1 MKRPRNIRTFAMPLG
16 MAVGAI
22 LCRPITTLE
31 KWSQGA
37 IMPILIFAMLFLTY
51 CKVDMRRMRLSWLH
65 LWLLVIQF
73 AGSVGILYA
82 LAPLGEIVAQGA
94 MMCVLAP
101 IAMAAVVIGG
111 LLGADTES
119 MTAFSLLCNLSTAL
133 VAPYLLHL
141 AGGEGCTLAEI
152 LSKVAPLLILPFV
165 AGQACQYIA
174 KPVARWAAEHKNATF
189 YIWLIALIIIIG
201 RTTAFVIDQKAENI
215 KIEFIMAGV
224 ALVICLAQ
232 FGIGRWLG
240 RKYGDAIAG
249 GQSLGQKNTV
259 LAIWMAQTFLNPL
272 SSVAPTAYI
281 LWQNMVNSWQL
292 YCQEQREQK
301 R

>member
-16 MAVGAI
+16 MVAGAV
-22 LCRPITTLE
+22 LCRPITVLE
-31 KWSQGA
+31 EWSQGV
-37 IMPILIFAMLFLTY
+37 IMPVLIFAMLFLTY
-51 CKVDMRRMRLSWLH
+51 CKVDMRRMRLTWLH
-65 LWLLVIQF
+65 VWLLMIQF

-82 LAPLGEIVAQGA
+82 LAPLGEVVAQGA

-165 AGQACQYIA
+165 AGQACRYVA

-189 YIWLIALIIIIG
+189 YIWLVALIIIIG

-224 ALVICLAQ
+224 ALALCLAQ

-240 RKYGDAIAG
+240 RKYGDAVAG

-292 YCQEQREQK
+292 YRQERDSRKQ
-301 R
+301 

>member
-1 MKRPRNIRTFAMPLG
+1 MPLG
-16 MAVGAI
+16 MVAGAV
-22 LCRPITTLE
+22 LCRPITVLE
-31 KWSQGA
+31 EWSQGV
-37 IMPILIFAMLFLTY
+37 IMPVLIFAMLFLTY
-51 CKVDMRRMRLSWLH
+51 CKVDMRRMRLTWLH
-65 LWLLVIQF
+65 VWLLMIQF
-73 AGSVGILYA
+73 AGSVGILYT
-82 LAPLGEIVAQGA
+82 LAPLGEVVAQGA

-165 AGQACQYIA
+165 AGQACRYVA

-189 YIWLIALIIIIG
+189 YIWLVALIIIIG

-224 ALVICLAQ
+224 ALALCLAQ

-240 RKYGDAIAG
+240 RKYGDAVAG

-292 YCQEQREQK
+292 YRQERDSRKQ
-301 R
+301 

>member
-1 MKRPRNIRTFAMPLG
+1 MPLG

-31 KWSQGA
+31 EWSQGA

-133 VAPYLLHL
+133 VAPYLLHI

-152 LSKVAPLLILPFV
+152 LSKVAPLLILPFI
-165 AGQACQYIA
+165 AGQACRYIA
-174 KPVARWAAEHKNATF
+174 KPVARWATEHKNATF

-281 LWQNMVNSWQL
+281 LWQNMINSWQL
-292 YCQEQREQK
+292 YRQEQREQK

>member
-31 KWSQGA
+31 EWSQGA

-133 VAPYLLHL
+133 VAPYLLHI

-152 LSKVAPLLILPFV
+152 LSKVAPLLILPFI
-165 AGQACQYIA
+165 AGQACRYIA
-174 KPVARWAAEHKNATF
+174 KPVARWATEHKNATF

-281 LWQNMVNSWQL
+281 LWQNMINSWQL
-292 YCQEQREQK
+292 YRQEQREQK

>member
-1 MKRPRNIRTFAMPLG
+1 MTRPRNIRTFAMPIG
-16 MAVGAI
+16 MIVGAL
-22 LCRPITTLE
+22 LCRPITALE
-31 KWSQGA
+31 EWGQGM
-37 IMPILIFAMLFLTY
+37 IMPVLIFAMLFLTY

-65 LWLLVIQF
+65 LWLLIIQF
-73 AGSVGILYA
+73 VGSVGIFYA
-82 LAPLGEIVAQGA
+82 LSPLGEIVAQGA

-111 LLGADTES
+111 MLGADTES

-133 VAPYLLHL
+133 VAPYILHL
-141 AGGEGCTLAEI
+141 AGGEGCTLIEI
-152 LSKVAPLLILPFV
+152 LSKVAPLLILPFI
-165 AGQACQYIA
+165 AGQACRYIV
-174 KPVARWAAEHKNATF
+174 KPVARWAAENKNATF

-201 RTTAFVIDQKAENI
+201 RTTSFVIDQQTENI
-215 KIEFIMAGV
+215 KIELIMAGIS
-224 ALVICLAQ
+224 LIICLVQ

-240 RKYGDAIAG
+240 RKYGDAVAG

-259 LAIWMAQTFLNPL
+259 LAIWMSQTFLNPL

-292 YCQEQREQK
+292 YRQERDSRKQ
-301 R
+301 

>member
-1 MKRPRNIRTFAMPLG
+1 MPLG

-31 KWSQGA
+31 EWSQGA

-73 AGSVGILYA
+73 AGSIGILYA

-165 AGQACQYIA
+165 AGQACRYIA

-292 YCQEQREQK
+292 YRQEQREQK

>member
-16 MAVGAI
+16 MVAGAV
-22 LCRPITTLE
+22 LCRPITVLE
-31 KWSQGA
+31 EWSQGV
-37 IMPILIFAMLFLTY
+37 IMPVLIFAMLFLTY
-51 CKVDMRRMRLSWLH
+51 CKVDMRRMRLTWLH
-65 LWLLVIQF
+65 VWLLMIQF

-82 LAPLGEIVAQGA
+82 LAPLGEVVAQGA

-165 AGQACQYIA
+165 AGQACRYVA

-189 YIWLIALIIIIG
+189 YIWLVALIIIIG

-224 ALVICLAQ
+224 ALALCLAQ

-240 RKYGDAIAG
+240 RKYGDAVAG

-259 LAIWMAQTFLNPL
+259 LAVWLSQAFLDPV

-281 LWQNMVNSWQL
+281 VWQNIVNSYQL
-292 YCQEQREQK
+292 WRKDAK

>member
-1 MKRPRNIRTFAMPLG
+1 MPLG

-31 KWSQGA
+31 EWSQGA

-152 LSKVAPLLILPFV
+152 LSKVAPLLILPFI
-165 AGQACQYIA
+165 AGQACRYIA

-292 YCQEQREQK
+292 YRQEQREQK

>member
-1 MKRPRNIRTFAMPLG
+1 MPLG

-31 KWSQGA
+31 EWSQGA

-141 AGGEGCTLAEI
+141 AGGEGCTLTEI

-165 AGQACQYIA
+165 AGQACRYIA
-174 KPVARWAAEHKNATF
+174 KPVARWATEHKNATF

-292 YCQEQREQK
+292 YRQEQREQK

>member
-31 KWSQGA
+31 EWSQGA

-141 AGGEGCTLAEI
+141 AGGEGCTLTEI

-165 AGQACQYIA
+165 AGQACRYIA
-174 KPVARWAAEHKNATF
+174 KPVARWATEHKNATF

-292 YCQEQREQK
+292 YRQEQREQK

>member
-1 MKRPRNIRTFAMPLG
+1 MPLG
-16 MAVGAI
+16 MVAGAV
-22 LCRPITTLE
+22 LCRPITVLE
-31 KWSQGA
+31 EWSQGV
-37 IMPILIFAMLFLTY
+37 IMPVLIFAILFLTY
-51 CKVDMRRMRLSWLH
+51 CKVDMRRMRLTWLH
-65 LWLLVIQF
+65 VWLLMIQF

-82 LAPLGEIVAQGA
+82 LAPLGEVVAQGA

-165 AGQACQYIA
+165 AGQACRYVA

-189 YIWLIALIIIIG
+189 YIWLVALIIIIG

-224 ALVICLAQ
+224 ALALCLAQ

-240 RKYGDAIAG
+240 RKYGDAVAG

-292 YCQEQREQK
+292 YRQERDSRKQ
-301 R
+301 

>member
-141 AGGEGCTLAEI
+141 AGGEGCKLAEI

>member
-1 MKRPRNIRTFAMPLG
+1 MKQPRNIRTFAMPLG
-16 MAVGAI
+16 MVAGAV
-22 LCRPITTLE
+22 LCRPITVLE
-31 KWSQGA
+31 EWSQGV
-37 IMPILIFAMLFLTY
+37 IMPVLIFAMLFLTY
-51 CKVDMRRMRLSWLH
+51 CKVDMRRMRLTWLH
-65 LWLLVIQF
+65 VWLLMIQF

-82 LAPLGEIVAQGA
+82 LAPLGEVVAQGA

-165 AGQACQYIA
+165 AGQACRYVA

-189 YIWLIALIIIIG
+189 YIWLVALIIIIG

-224 ALVICLAQ
+224 ALALCLAQ

-240 RKYGDAIAG
+240 RKYGDAVAG

-292 YCQEQREQK
+292 YRQERDSRKQ
-301 R
+301 

>member
-31 KWSQGA
+31 EWSQGA

-73 AGSVGILYA
+73 AGSIGILYA

>member
-1 MKRPRNIRTFAMPLG
+1 MPLG

-31 KWSQGA
+31 EWSQGA

-174 KPVARWAAEHKNATF
+174 KPVARWATEHKNATF

-292 YCQEQREQK
+292 YRQEQREQK